1 MPDGSVDPK
10 IFETLSEK
18 LDLLAKNI
26 EYLYEASNRIANR
39 DERRGVG
46 NDLPYIMNFDNIR
59 DDIFR
64 SRGLRYYNESSDTE
78 RENYRNNLENERETN
93 RQDRRDAINKNRENR
108 KQLDELR
115 DERTSLKDKKRQQKN
130 ELKSLEAKHRRG
142 EISDDEYTQKR
153 TEVEKDLNET
163 LKELV
168 ENLKKRQTK
177 SSDISKTDSRIQTAK
192 DNIVDIDNKLNN
204 IEASFNNDVDEKRN
218 SIINQAWSG
227 MTDKERARYNNNI
240 TQFAEAKSAQHEYN
254 ERNDERQEV
263 SRMVQNSGL
272 ENTAFGR
279 ITQNAINRNQKFD
292 NIQNFGRQLS
302 KEGGAARLSKQLF
315 GAGKGASFATKAFS
329 GLGGIMGKFGKL
341 MGGPVVGGILMAI
354 DAIKALGKAIY
365 DGVNEWAAV
374 NAEFVKYQTEQEKIQ
389 YEKAKQF
396 MVIDTQTEIEK
407 ITLAGDLAV
416 KHTEMMSQNFL
427 EGLSIQNDAFVK
439 SMEIGT
445 GAMTMGVA
453 QTAYSAAEASIDQAA
468 KMRKYEVHQG
478 QRASS
483 FGLYQTQRE
492 LQAEGKIAGLAAEK
506 QVAEV
511 QANVETLRSAQ
522 NLNESLLDRANKAG
536 FSGSGAVNA
545 ISAYRNAAENTT
557 TGVSGEGN
565 INPMTGTATS
575 VDDHRDKIKEMESAI
590 GKEMHGKTSSFIGA
604 ALGGDR
610 HGFSAENNA
619 LAENYMQKMSLG
631 VDAMKTKTELYYNK
645 ATTQMEYQ
653 TQLSQQVVDTTAQ
666 AKEAVIDAATA
677 VEKNWLKTTQ
687 VMEEWLRKYDERM
700 NDVGLNVGMWTKQ
713 SLSAFKEGHLETVK
727 EIARKYGKSE
737 EQIAQYQNAFT
748 ETSGRNKLLSGGDIE
763 ATARLGITS
772 GSDEMA
778 AKYISEMEIFNKSAT
793 DSADLM
799 NEEMRNINKL
809 GLNARKYMKDVTNNL
824 KLAQKYNF
832 KEGTKSLR
840 EMVKWAQQTKF
851 NMESLGGMLE
861 KVQEGG
867 IEGVIQQSA
876 GFQVLGGMAAIN
888 SDPLG
893 MLYDAWADPQAYAK
907 RMQDMTKGFGT
918 FNRKTG
924 ETEFNM
930 PESMQIAQIAK
941 LQGRSAEEVRQEIIR
956 RNQTEEIKKVIR
968 PEQNLNKDQIQ
979 FLSNSASY
987 DQESGQWKVNML
999 NKDTGEIERMD
1010 LSDINSKNIE
1020 NYAAVSE
1027 NHDEKMETLVEE
1039 LVSLVARERG
1049 EQAYELA
1056 DQAAMDYKNTMQN
1069 LNDRLE
1075 KIHESYIN
1083 QRMNIYAE
1091 IVKKQE
1097 EIRDSTTNFLEQFAT
1112 NIDDDTSSIAKETA
1126 KIREKTDA
1134 IGEAL
1139 GAIAQTVNAANDAIN
1154 QTIAEKMGQF
1164 SGSVEASTNNANQR
1178 VSANKPQQYSSS
1190 DAVSENEVN
1199 AKKVWKRYRS
1209 AFGHD
1214 IGDVENRVKDI
1225 MEIYNDPQT
1234 KNDKNAYKKVMSA
1247 GWHDLLD
1254 AMESSGV
1261 SKSDNFD
1268 DISLAD
1274 IHNLAKYAETT
1285 LKEIKSGEKNY
1296 KTNTNTTTYIGTT
1309 RDAVTHSNNTPM
1321 TVAASDITPINDGSV
1336 TLAQTH
1342 PEDTGIFAKTGGPF
1356 DKLFEGVFGKI
1367 SAVYDTL
1374 KEERRHGN
1382 WQEISQIPMEK
1393 YGNLPK
1399 SSNYEI
1405 EQDTYRNRSENY
1417 GNNKKDV
1424 NVNINGRLTLD
1435 SGGQSV
1441 DVIGLLRDNPDIV
1454 RKITETIILQMSNNE
1469 NGGKH
1474 DMFSNRFYR

>member
-1 MPDGSVDPK
+1 MPGTDGLESRLDNLARNIEILNEAILRVASG
-10 IFETLSEK
+10 SEK
-18 LDLLAKNI
+18 RGGSPLAYNMSYSDYK
-26 EYLYEASNRIANR
+26 S
-39 DERRGVG
+39 
-46 NDLPYIMNFDNIR
+46 
-59 DDIFR
+59 DIFR
-64 SRGLRYYNESSDTE
+64 GKFFE
-78 RENYRNNLENERETN
+78 
-93 RQDRRDAINKNRENR
+93 
-108 KQLDELR
+108 
-115 DERTSLKDKKRQQKN
+115 
-130 ELKSLEAKHRRG
+130 
-142 EISDDEYTQKR
+142 
-153 TEVEKDLNET
+153 
-163 LKELV
+163 
-168 ENLKKRQTK
+168 ENLKMASDEEKRTYREYIKHLKSVLDEKIKLEEKLVRNAPTK
-177 SSDISKTDSRIQTAK
+177 KRELEKDRKEKKNIKRAVERTLNDLEQRKNAATDIDEINDLEDQINHTKDSIELLDEEINQLTKDIDGVDDEIRKTRRDIADTKHKIRTGDTYENYAKNANEDRFTAAAQQAWDKMSTEQKSYYDKDFDKFVTAK
-192 DNIVDIDNKLNN
+192 
-204 IEASFNNDVDEKRN
+204 
-218 SIINQAWSG
+218 
-227 MTDKERARYNNNI
+227 KEQKA
-240 TQFAEAKSAQHEYN
+240 FN
-254 ERNDERQEV
+254 ERYDERQEAQ
-263 SRMVQNSGL
+263 RLIQNSGL

-279 ITQNAINRNQKFD
+279 ISQNSLNRKQRFD
-292 NIQNFGRQLS
+292 NMKNFGR
-302 KEGGAARLSKQLF
+302 KMKDEGGAQLLSKQLF
-315 GAGKGASFATKAFS
+315 GTGKGANFVTKAFS

-374 NAEFVKYQTEQEKIQ
+374 NAEFIKYQTEQEKIQ

-483 FGLYQTQRE
+483 FGLYQAQRQ

-522 NLNESLLDRANKAG
+522 NLNENLLDRANKTG
-536 FSGSGAVNA
+536 LSGSGVVNG

-557 TGVSGEGN
+557 TGASGEGN

-575 VDDHRDKIKEMESAI
+575 VDDHRNKIKEMESAI
-590 GKEMHGKTSSFIGA
+590 GKEMHGKTSSFMGA
-604 ALGGDR
+604 LVGGDR
-610 HGFSAENNA
+610 HGFGAENMA
-619 LAENYMQKMSLG
+619 LGENYMQKMSLG

-666 AKEAVIDAATA
+666 AKEAVIDAAAA

-700 NDVGLNVGMWTKQ
+700 NDVGLNVGMWTRQ

-763 ATARLGITS
+763 ASARLGITS

-778 AKYISEMEIFNKSAT
+778 AKYISEMEIFNKSAA

-799 NEEMRNINKL
+799 NEEMRSINKL

-893 MLYDAWADPQAYAK
+893 MLYDAWADPQAYGK

-941 LQGRSAEEVRQEIIR
+941 LQGRSTEEVRQEIIR

-979 FLSNSASY
+979 FLSNAATY

-999 NKDTGEIERMD
+999 NKETGKIEPMD
-1010 LSDINSKNIE
+1010 LSKINDKNIG

-1075 KIHESYIN
+1075 KIHESYIK
-1083 QRMNIYAE
+1083 QRMDIYAQ

-1097 EIRDSTTNFLEQFAT
+1097 EIRDSTTSFLEQFAT
-1112 NIDDDTSSIAKETA
+1112 NIDDDTSSIAKETE

-1164 SGSVEASTNNANQR
+1164 SGNIEASSNNANQT

-1190 DAVSENEVN
+1190 SGAVSENEVN

-1225 MEIYNDPQT
+1225 MAIYNDPRT
-1234 KNDKNAYKKVMSA
+1234 KNDKNAYKKVMNA

-1268 DISLAD
+1268 DISLAA
-1274 IHNLAKYAETT
+1274 IQNLAKYAEAT
-1285 LKEIKSGEKNY
+1285 LKEIKSSEKNY

-1309 RDAVTHSNNTPM
+1309 RDAVTRSDKSPM

-1356 DKLFEGVFGKI
+1356 DKLFDGVFGKI
-1367 SAVYDTL
+1367 SAVYDTINGD
-1374 KEERRHGN
+1374 KRYGN
-1382 WQEISQIPMEK
+1382 WKEISQAPIEK

-1405 EQDTYRNRSENY
+1405 EQETYRNRNENY